1 MFPTLSTAEDKSQ
14 ITLVCDYF
22 IVVLNCL
29 QALMWPEIIHKKQN
43 KKLNKKQ
50 TMTFLGF

>member
-22 IVVLNCL
+22 IVVFNCL
-29 QALMWPEIIHKKQN
+29 QALYGQKSSIKN
-43 KKLNKKQ
+43 KTKN
-50 TMTFLGF
+50 